1 MVPPIAAG
9 FNERVKV
16 GPHCGRSSKRKRS
29 AWASRSRLGEFVKLA
44 RTIQRFQQLIWNTLK
59 HGISNAR
66 TEATNTHLRAL
77 TRRAY
82 GYHSPEALIAMA
94 MLTRGGLQLELPGRK

>member
-44 RTIQRFQQLIWNTLK
+44 RTIQRFEQPIWNTLD
-59 HGISNAR
+59 HGLSNALS
-66 TEATNTHLRAL
+66 EATNTHLRAP
-77 TRRAY
+77 TKRAN
-82 GYHSPEALIAMA
+82 GFHTPEALIAMA
-94 MLTRGGLQLELPGRK
+94 MLTRGGLDLELPGRK